1 MENLNSFF
9 EGKSFTSLL
18 DIGTGSGQFIQ
29 TILDTINVSEI
40 IGIDPGSDGFAEAK
54 EKFRNDSIQF
64 RQMNAQK
71 LDFADNTFD
80 LITMS
85 KALHHL
91 PLLTESFQEMKRV
104 LKPDGFLILSEMFS
118 DNLNNAEENQKIY
131 HHTKSKI
138 DRILGDYHHETWKK
152 NEILVIIEK
161 KGFKVVFHFEQKFP
175 ENKIKTED
183 DRNLWMQK
191 FDDEIARLEGKPEHE
206 YFQELSKDFKTRL
219 KEFGIQNPTNIVAIC
234 KPI

>member
-1 MENLNSFF
+1 MENLKSFF
-9 EGKSFTSLL
+9 EDKSFASLL

-29 TILDTINVSEI
+29 TILDNINVSEI
-40 IGIDPGSDGFAEAK
+40 IGVDPGTDGFTPAK
-54 EKFRNDSIQF
+54 EKFQNNNIQF
-64 RQMNAQK
+64 RQMNAEK
-71 LDFADNTFD
+71 LDFDDNTFD

-91 PLLTESFQEMKRV
+91 PHRTESFREMKRV
-104 LKPDGFLILSEMFS
+104 LKPDGFLILAEMFS

-131 HHTKSKI
+131 HHAKSKI

-152 NEILVIIEK
+152 NEILDIIEK
-161 KGFKVVFHFEQKFP
+161 NGFKVVFHFDQMFP

-183 DRNLWMQK
+183 VLNLWMEK
-191 FDDEIARLEGKPEHE
+191 FNDEIARLQGKPEHT
-206 YFQELSKDFKTRL
+206 YFQELAKDFKIRL
-219 KEFGIQNPTNIVAIC
+219 KKFGIQNPTNIVAIC

>member
-29 TILDTINVSEI
+29 TILDDINVSEI
-40 IGIDPGSDGFAEAK
+40 IGIDPGTGGFAEAK
-54 EKFRNDSIQF
+54 EKFQNDSIQF
-64 RQMNAQK
+64 RQMYSEK
-71 LDFADNTFD
+71 LDFDDDKFD

-85 KALHHL
+85 KTLHHL
-91 PLLTESFQEMKRV
+91 PHQTESFLEMKRV
-104 LKPDGFLILSEMFS
+104 LKPDGFLILAEMFS

-152 NEILVIIEK
+152 NEILDIIHEN
-161 KGFKVVFHFEQKFP
+161 GFEVVFHFEQKFP

-183 DRNLWMQK
+183 DRNLWMQR
-191 FDDEIARLEGKPEHE
+191 FDDEIARLVGKTEHE
-206 YFQELSKDFKTRL
+206 NFQEFSKDFETRL